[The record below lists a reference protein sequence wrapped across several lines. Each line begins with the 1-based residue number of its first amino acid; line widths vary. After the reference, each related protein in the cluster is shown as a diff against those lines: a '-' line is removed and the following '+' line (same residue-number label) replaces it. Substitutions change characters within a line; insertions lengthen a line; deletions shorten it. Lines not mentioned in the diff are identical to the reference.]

1 MKLKKDPLKVNF
13 SKQNLTLSVLKY
25 QKKFQIDWTGIAR
38 KFPPPPPK
46 KKEKKNVREK
56 LDIGETV
63 LALPERIRKKS
74 APVKFYKQNV
84 QIFFILTK
92 KKYLS

>member
-38 KFPPPPPK
+38 KFPPPSSQK
-46 KKEKKNVREK
+46 KRKEKRKRKVRYWRNSVSV
-56 LDIGETV
+56 T
-63 LALPERIRKKS
+63 
-74 APVKFYKQNV
+74 
-84 QIFFILTK
+84 
-92 KKYLS
+92 

>member
-38 KFPPPPPK
+38 KFPPSSQK
-46 KKEKKNVREK
+46 KRKEKRKRKVRYWRNSVSV
-56 LDIGETV
+56 T
-63 LALPERIRKKS
+63 
-74 APVKFYKQNV
+74 
-84 QIFFILTK
+84 
-92 KKYLS
+92 

>member
-38 KFPPPPPK
+38 KFPPLLPK
-46 KKEKKNVREK
+46 REK
-56 LDIGETV
+56 
-63 LALPERIRKKS
+63 RKVRYWRNS
-74 APVKFYKQNV
+74 VSV
-84 QIFFILTK
+84 T
-92 KKYLS
+92 